1 MRTRRAEARY
11 AAVFAVLA
19 AAATAAI
26 LATRGE
32 SAAPPFVASASPQS
46 WRAILGA
53 PAQVDLGSRVIVVL
67 KTPSLGERVAAGGGL
82 DFAQEQAWTSVELSA
97 QKLLL
102 ARMALQGVVVRADIR
117 FTRVLDGFSALVPQ
131 NVVPLLE
138 RDANV
143 AGVYPVR
150 AAYPTTVSTGALNAD
165 AVEIGGPLASAGI
178 DGRGVTV
185 AVIDTGV
192 DPTVPLVRGRVLP
205 QIDVAGPGGDEHG
218 TQMAAVVARVAP
230 GATILPIRVAAA
242 YARSDQLIEGLDRA
256 ADPNGDGDAHDAVQ
270 IALVAL
276 AEPFA
281 GFPDGPEAL
290 AAAGARALDVLVVA
304 PSGNDGPA
312 GAAYGD
318 LSAPGGAAAALTVG
332 ALDTRAH
339 IAEARVVIRSGLH
352 TVFDATTALASDAAP
367 TQPLVL
373 QVTAPRRGLFTER
386 GGSVVAGRAALLPAT
401 ASPQAAGDAGASAVL
416 LYGRTLIT
424 AGALGSAVH
433 VPVVSLPQR
442 VARIVR
448 ARLAAGERV
457 SVIVG
462 AGQEAPNPGSGQV
475 APFSSMG
482 LAFDGSVKPDVVAP
496 GVAFPA
502 SGGLT
507 VDGSS
512 VAAAVTAG
520 TAALLAQARP
530 SLDADALAGLLIGT
544 AREVPHDPVTAQGAG
559 EVDVG
564 AAAAGELAA
573 SPPTLALGMSTFAG
587 RKIRTGFTLT
597 NLSSRTVRA
606 TLSIHTQHEGAA
618 AVDFAVRPRR
628 IAVAPGHS
636 VVVRVDAL
644 TASPAIG
651 SGSADGAV
659 VAEVAGGGS
668 VRVPWVLAFAPRPLD
683 PIVSASLAPRSLRLT
698 VDVGRVTTV
707 AGLRQIQPLERLDI
721 GLSTPAG
728 RPLGLLARI
737 RDVLPG
743 RYTFQLTGRSPS
755 GAALPPGQYVAA
767 VVAYP
772 ADGGLPGR
780 RNLAFTVR

>member
-1 MRTRRAEARY
+1 VRY
-11 AAVFAVLA
+11 AALFALLA
-19 AAATAAI
+19 AAATATL
-26 LATRGE
+26 LAAGGE
-32 SAAPPFVASASPQS
+32 SAGRPFVASASPQS
-46 WRAILGA
+46 WRAILGT
-53 PAQVDLGSRVIVVL
+53 PAQADLGPRVIVVL
-67 KTPSLGERVAAGGGL
+67 KTPSLGERVAAEGGL
-82 DFAQEQAWTSVELSA
+82 DFAQEQAWTKVELSA

-102 ARMALQGVVVRADIR
+102 ARIALQGVVVRPDIR

-131 NVVPLLE
+131 SVVPLLE
-138 RDANV
+138 RDSNV
-143 AGVYPVR
+143 AGVFPVR
-150 AAYPTTVSTGALNAD
+150 AAYPATVSTGALNAD
-165 AVEIGGPLASAGI
+165 PVEVGGPLASAGV

-192 DPTVPLVRGRVLP
+192 DPSVPLLRGRVLP

-218 TQMAAVVARVAP
+218 TQMASVVAHVAP
-230 GATILPIRVAAA
+230 GASILPIRVAAA

-276 AEPFA
+276 AEPLA

-304 PSGNDGPA
+304 PAGNDGPA

-318 LSAPGGAAAALTVG
+318 LSAPGAGSAALTVG
-332 ALDTRAH
+332 ALDTRTH
-339 IAEARVVIRSGLH
+339 IAEARVFIQSGLR
-352 TVFDATTALASDAAP
+352 TVFDATTPLATDAAP

-373 QVTAPRRGLFTER
+373 QVTAPRRGLFTDH
-386 GGSVVAGRAALLPAT
+386 GGSVVAGRAALLPAG
-401 ASPQAAGDAGASAVL
+401 ASPQAAGDAGAAAVL
-416 LYGRTLIT
+416 LYGRTLIP
-424 AGALGSAVH
+424 AGALGNAVR

-442 VARIVR
+442 VARIVL
-448 ARLAAGERV
+448 ARLAAGARV

-462 AGQEAPNPGSGQV
+462 AGRETPNPGSGQV

-502 SGGLT
+502 AGGAT

-520 TAALLAQARP
+520 AAALLAQTRP
-530 SLDADALAGLLIGT
+530 SLGAEALAGLVVGT
-544 AREVPHDPVTAQGAG
+544 ARELPDEPVTAQGAG

-573 SPPTLALGMSTFAG
+573 SPATLALGTSTFAG

-597 NLSSRTVRA
+597 NLSTRTVRA
-606 TLSIHTQHEGAA
+606 TLAIRTQHEGAA
-618 AVDFAVRPRR
+618 TVDFAVRPRR
-628 IAVAPGHS
+628 VALAPGHS

-644 TASPAIG
+644 TASQAIG
-651 SGSADGAV
+651 SGAADGAV
-659 VAEVAGGGS
+659 VADVDGGGS

-683 PIVSASLAPRSLRLT
+683 PLVSASLAPHSLRLT
-698 VDVGRVTTV
+698 VDAGRVIMI
-707 AGLRQIQPLERLDI
+707 AGRRQIQPLVRLDI

-743 RYTFQLTGRSPS
+743 RYTFQLTGRSPG
-755 GAALPPGQYVAA
+755 GAALPPGRYVAA

-780 RNLAFTVR
+780 RNLEFVLR

>member
-1 MRTRRAEARY
+1 
-11 AAVFAVLA
+11 VLFAVLA

-32 SAAPPFVASASPQS
+32 SAARPFVASASPQS
-46 WRAILGA
+46 WSAVLGTRA
-53 PAQVDLGSRVIVVL
+53 PVDLGSRVIVVL
-67 KTPSLGERVAAGGGL
+67 KTPSLGERVAAEGGL
-82 DFAQEQAWTSVELSA
+82 DVEQEQAWTKVELSA

-102 ARMALQGVVVRADIR
+102 ARVALQGVVVRADLR

-131 NVVPLLE
+131 SIVPILE

-150 AAYPTTVSTGALNAD
+150 AAYPATVSTGALNAD
-165 AVEIGGPLASAGI
+165 AVAVGGPLASAGV
-178 DGRGVTV
+178 DGRGITV
-185 AVIDTGV
+185 AVVDTGV
-192 DPTVPLVRGRVLP
+192 DGSVPLLRGRVLP
-205 QIDVAGPGGDEHG
+205 QIDIAGPGGDEHG
-218 TQMAAVVARVAP
+218 TQMAAVVAHVAP
-230 GATILPIRVAAA
+230 GASVLPIRVSTT

-256 ADPNGDGDAHDAVQ
+256 ADPNGDGDAHDAVR

-276 AEPFA
+276 SEPFA

-304 PSGNDGPA
+304 PAGNDGPA

-318 LSAPGGAAAALTVG
+318 LAAPGGASAALTVG
-332 ALDTRAH
+332 ALDTRTH
-339 IAEARVVIRSGLH
+339 IAEARVVIRSGLQ
-352 TVFDATTALASDAAP
+352 TVFDATTPLASDAAP
-367 TQPLVL
+367 ARPLTL
-373 QVTAPRRGLFTER
+373 QVTAPHKGLFTAR
-386 GGSVVAGRAALLPAT
+386 GGSVVAGRAALLPAS
-401 ASPQAAGDAGASAVL
+401 ASAQSAGDAGASAVL
-416 LYGRTLIT
+416 LYGRTLVP
-424 AGALGSAVH
+424 AGALGSAVR
-433 VPVVSLPQR
+433 VPVVSLPQGIAR
-442 VARIVR
+442 VVL
-448 ARLAAGERV
+448 ARLAAGARV
-457 SVIVG
+457 SVVVG
-462 AGQEAPNPGSGQV
+462 TGREAPNPGAGLV
-475 APFSSMG
+475 ASFSSTG

-512 VAAAVTAG
+512 VAAAATAG
-520 TAALLAQARP
+520 AAALLAQTRP
-530 SLDADALAGLLIGT
+530 SLGVDALDGLLVGT

-573 SPPTLALGMSTFAG
+573 SPPTLALGTSTFAG

-606 TLSIHTQHEGAA
+606 TLAIRTQHEGAA
-618 AVDFAVRPRR
+618 TVDFAVRPRR
-628 IAVAPGHS
+628 VALAPGRS

-651 SGSADGAV
+651 SGAADGAV
-659 VAEVAGGGS
+659 VADVRGGGS
-668 VRVPWVLAFAPRPLD
+668 LRIPWVLAFAPRPLD
-683 PIVSASLAPRSLRLT
+683 PIVSASLAPGSLRLI
-698 VDVGRVTTV
+698 VDAGRVTS
-707 AGLRQIQPLERLDI
+707 AGGRRQIQPLARLDV
-721 GLSTPAG
+721 GLSTPDG
-728 RPLGLLARI
+728 RSLGLLARI

-743 RYTFQLTGRSPS
+743 RYTFQLTGRSPA
-755 GAALPPGQYVAA
+755 GAALPPGRYVAA

-780 RNLAFTVR
+780 RNLGFVLR

>member
-1 MRTRRAEARY
+1 MPRAEARY
-11 AAVFAVLA
+11 AAVLALLA
-19 AAATAAI
+19 AGVTGVLLAAG
-26 LATRGE
+26 GE
-32 SAAPPFVASASPQS
+32 SAGRPFVASASPES
-46 WRAILGA
+46 WRAILGT
-53 PAQVDLGSRVIVVL
+53 PTQVDLGPRVIVVL
-67 KTPSLGERVAAGGGL
+67 KTPSLGERVAAEGGL
-82 DFAQEQAWTSVELSA
+82 DFAQEQAWTKVELSA

-102 ARMALQGVVVRADIR
+102 ARIALQGVVVRADIR

-131 NVVPLLE
+131 SVVPLFE

-150 AAYPTTVSTGALNAD
+150 AAYPATVSTGALNAD
-165 AVEIGGPLASAGI
+165 AVDVGGPLASAHV

-192 DPTVPLVRGRVLP
+192 DPTVPLLRGRVLP
-205 QIDVAGPGGDEHG
+205 QIDVAGPGGDAHG
-218 TQMAAVVARVAP
+218 TEMASVVAHVAP
-230 GATILPIRVAAA
+230 GASILPIRAATT

-304 PSGNDGPA
+304 AAGNEGPA

-318 LSAPGGAAAALTVG
+318 LSAPGGASAALTVG
-332 ALDTRAH
+332 ALDTRTH

-352 TVFDATTALASDAAP
+352 TLFDATTPLAGDAAP
-367 TQPLVL
+367 TRPLVL
-373 QVTAPRRGLFTER
+373 QVTAPHRGLFTDW
-386 GGSVVAGRAALLPAT
+386 GGSIVAGRAALLPAT
-401 ASPQAAGDAGASAVL
+401 ASPRAAGDAGAAAVL
-416 LYGRTLIT
+416 LYGRTLVP
-424 AGALGSAVH
+424 AGALGSAVL

-442 VARIVR
+442 SARIVL
-448 ARLAAGERV
+448 ARLRAGARV
-457 SVIVG
+457 SVVVG
-462 AGQEAPNPGSGQV
+462 AGREAPNPGSGQV
-475 APFSSMG
+475 APFSSTG
-482 LAFDGSVKPDVVAP
+482 LSFDGTVKPDVVAP

-502 SGGLT
+502 AGGIT

-520 TAALLAQARP
+520 AAALLAQTRP
-530 SLDADALAGLLIGT
+530 SLGADALAGLLVGT
-544 AREVPHDPVTAQGAG
+544 AREVPHDPVIAQGAG
-559 EVDVG
+559 EIDVG

-587 RKIRTGFTLT
+587 REIRTGFTLT
-597 NLSSRTVRA
+597 NLSTRTVRA
-606 TLSIHTQHEGAA
+606 TLAIRTQHEGAA
-618 AVDFAVRPRR
+618 TVDFTVRPRR
-628 IAVAPGHS
+628 VALAPGHS
-636 VVVRVDAL
+636 VVVTVDAL

-651 SGSADGAV
+651 SGAADGAV
-659 VAEVAGGGS
+659 VADVDGGGS

-683 PIVSASLAPRSLRLT
+683 PIVSASLVQRSLRLT
-698 VDVGRVTTV
+698 VDAGRVTTV
-707 AGLRQIQPLERLDI
+707 AGRRQIQALARLDI

-728 RPLGLLARI
+728 RSLGLLARI

-743 RYTFQLTGRSPS
+743 RYTFQLTGRSPG

>member
-1 MRTRRAEARY
+1 MRTRHAESRY
-11 AAVFAVLA
+11 AAVLALLA
-19 AAATAAI
+19 AGATAAL
-26 LATRGE
+26 LAAGGQ
-32 SAAPPFVASASPQS
+32 SAGAPFVASASPQS
-46 WRAILGA
+46 WRAILGV
-53 PAQVDLGSRVIVVL
+53 PAQVDLGARVIVVL
-67 KTPSLGERVAAGGGL
+67 KTPSLAERVAAEGGL
-82 DFAQEQAWTSVELSA
+82 DFAQEQAWTKVELSA

-102 ARMALQGVVVRADIR
+102 ARIALQGVVVRADIR

-131 NVVPLLE
+131 SIVPLFE

-150 AAYPTTVSTGALNAD
+150 AAYPATVSTGALNAD
-165 AVEIGGPLASAGI
+165 AATVGGPLASAGV

-192 DPTVPLVRGRVLP
+192 DPTVPLLRGRVLP
-205 QIDVAGPGGDEHG
+205 EIDIAGPGGGEHG
-218 TQMAAVVARVAP
+218 TEMASVIARVAP
-230 GATILPIRVAAA
+230 GASILPIRVAAA

-256 ADPNGDGDAHDAVQ
+256 ADPNGDGDAHDAVP

-290 AAAGARALDVLVVA
+290 AAAGARALGVLVVA
-304 PSGNDGPA
+304 PAGNDGPA

-318 LSAPGGAAAALTVG
+318 LSAPGGAPAALTVG
-332 ALDTRAH
+332 ALDTRTH

-352 TVFDATTALASDAAP
+352 TLFDATTPLASDSAP
-367 TQPLVL
+367 TRPLVL
-373 QVTAPRRGLFTER
+373 QVTAPRRGLFTDR
-386 GGSVVAGRAALLPAT
+386 GGSVVAGRAALLPAS
-401 ASPQAAGDAGASAVL
+401 ASPQTAGDAGASAVL
-416 LYGRTLIT
+416 LYGRTLVP
-424 AGALGSAVH
+424 AGALGSAVR

-442 VARIVR
+442 VARAV
-448 ARLAAGERV
+448 LASLSASEPV
-457 SVIVG
+457 SVVVG
-462 AGQEAPNPGSGQV
+462 AGREAPNPGSDQV

-482 LAFDGSVKPDVVAP
+482 LGFDGSVKPDVVAP

-502 SGGLT
+502 DGGLT

-520 TAALLAQARP
+520 AAALLAQTRP
-530 SLDADALAGLLIGT
+530 SLDADALAALLVGT
-544 AREVPHDPVTAQGAG
+544 AREVPHDPVAAQGAG

-564 AAAAGELAA
+564 AAAAAELAA
-573 SPPTLALGMSTFAG
+573 SPPTLALGTSTFAG
-587 RKIRTGFTLT
+587 RKIRTGFSLT
-597 NLSSRTVRA
+597 NLSSRIVRA
-606 TLSIHTQHEGAA
+606 TLAIRTQHEGAA
-618 AVDFAVRPRR
+618 TVDFVIRPRR
-628 IAVAPGHS
+628 VAIPAGHS
-636 VVVRVDAL
+636 VVVHVDAL

-651 SGSADGAV
+651 SGAADGAV
-659 VAEVAGGGS
+659 VADVDGGGS

-683 PIVSASLAPRSLRLT
+683 PIVSASLTRTLRLT
-698 VDVGRVTTV
+698 VDAGRVITV
-707 AGLRQIQPLERLDI
+707 AGRREIQPLARLDI

-755 GAALPPGQYVAA
+755 GAALAPGQYVAA

-772 ADGGLPGR
+772 SDGGLPGR